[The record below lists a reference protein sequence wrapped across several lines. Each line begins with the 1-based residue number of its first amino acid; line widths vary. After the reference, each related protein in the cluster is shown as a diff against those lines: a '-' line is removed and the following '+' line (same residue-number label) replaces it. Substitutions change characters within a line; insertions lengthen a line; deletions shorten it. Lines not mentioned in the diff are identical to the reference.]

1 MNKPEMNI
9 YTTQGIADYFNV
21 TRRTV
26 YNWIEGGN
34 LKAAKIGKS
43 WIITEESLREFLA
56 IGTPPKESSEKDEA
70 PED

>member
-1 MNKPEMNI
+1 MNTPDKKI
-9 YTTQGIADYFNV
+9 YTVMAIADYFSV

-26 YNWIEGGN
+26 YSWIEGGR

-43 WIITEESLREFLA
+43 WIITEDSLAEFLA
-56 IGTPPKESSEKDEA
+56 NGTHDSEPKEA